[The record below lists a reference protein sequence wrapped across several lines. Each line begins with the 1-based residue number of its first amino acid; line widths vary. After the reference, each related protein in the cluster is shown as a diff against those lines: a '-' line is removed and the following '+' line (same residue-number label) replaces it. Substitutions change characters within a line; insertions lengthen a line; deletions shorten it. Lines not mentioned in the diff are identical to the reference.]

1 MNQYYGLILTFIA
14 GLFFLIGG
22 FIALKVKNKDKLN
35 VFSIALAFVIII
47 NLLIHELFLEI
58 LELLEGY
65 DLGFKIVLILLFSV
79 IGILL
84 LKILDLFIPDH
95 HHDHHDDEVD
105 KKEHNSHIKHIGTL
119 TLIGLMLHNLLEGFA
134 IAGMTLSDF
143 KIGLM
148 VSLSVALHNIPL
160 GTHIF
165 SSIDMRKNKIL
176 ALALTLSSLVGGLIF
191 FLIGNISLFV
201 LAIISIITF
210 GMLIYIS
217 IVELLPEILS
227 NLKKK
232 EAIIGVVT
240 GIIIVVISMFI

>member
-1 MNQYYGLILTFIA
+1 MFDAIN
-14 GLFFLIGG
+14 
-22 FIALKVKNKDKLN
+22 N
-35 VFSIALAFVIII
+35 VVTTVNGVVWGWPMI
-47 NLLIHELFLEI
+47 
-58 LELLEGY
+58 
-65 DLGFKIVLILLFSV
+65 ILL
-79 IGILL
+79 
-84 LKILDLFIPDH
+84 
-95 HHDHHDDEVD
+95 
-105 KKEHNSHIKHIGTL
+105 
-119 TLIGLMLHNLLEGFA
+119 
-134 IAGMTLSDF
+134 
-143 KIGLM
+143 
-148 VSLSVALHNIPL
+148 L

>member
-22 FIALKVKNKDKLN
+22 FIALKVRNKDKLN

-47 NLLIHELFLEI
+47 NLLINELFLEI

-65 DLGFKIVLILLFSV
+65 DLGFKIILILLFSV

-84 LKILDLFIPDH
+84 LKILDLFIPAH